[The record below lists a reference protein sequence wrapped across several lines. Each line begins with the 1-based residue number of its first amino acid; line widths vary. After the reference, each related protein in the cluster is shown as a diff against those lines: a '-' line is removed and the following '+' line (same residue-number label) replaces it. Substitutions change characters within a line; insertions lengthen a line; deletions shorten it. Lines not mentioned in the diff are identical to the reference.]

1 MRPRWWLTGVVVGA
15 VAFTLIVSVTSL
27 VSFAYRSP
35 ELHVAVETAAAL
47 ISLLA
52 AQLVYGR
59 FRRSLDRK
67 DLLLTSA
74 LVLFAGS
81 NLFFSAIPALAD
93 AGSSTFA
100 TWAPSLSGTLAAA
113 AIAAAA
119 FIAPRA
125 VRRPAEAVRR
135 ALLLCLIALGAI
147 ALFTVLARGWLPE
160 AIAPDLSPDAGT
172 RPRIVGDPFVL
183 GLQIVV
189 MVLFAAAAVGFT
201 RAAEL
206 SRDPLILWF
215 AIGTALAAFARLNY
229 FLFPS
234 RYSEYFYTGDVLRL
248 GFFVALFV
256 GGAYEI
262 RAAQRELERS
272 AVLSERRRLAREIH
286 DGMAQDLA
294 FIVQQADALGG
305 RNGESQ
311 PMADIATAARR
322 ALDESREAIAA
333 LVRPTDEP
341 LEQALARVAEEAAG
355 RLGTQVQSR
364 AVPGLELAAPA
375 REALLRIVGEAV
387 TNAARHGRAEHI
399 SVELTERPE
408 LLVRVVDDGVGF
420 DPASLEQMSGRHG
433 IVGMRE
439 RAEEIGGALEVRS
452 QPGKGTEIVVVLP

>member
-15 VAFTLIVSVTSL
+15 VALTLIVSVTSL

-35 ELHVAVETAAAL
+35 QLHVAVETAAAL

-52 AQLVYGR
+52 AQLIYGR
-59 FRRSLDRK
+59 FRRSLDRR

-81 NLFFSAIPALAD
+81 NLFFSAIPAMAN

-100 TWAPSLSGTLAAA
+100 TWAPAMSSVLSAAALAAG
-113 AIAAAA
+113 A
-119 FIAPRA
+119 FTAPYA
-125 VRRPAEAVRR
+125 VRRPAEAIRR
-135 ALLLCLIALGAI
+135 ALMLCLIGLSAI

-160 AIAPDLSPDAGT
+160 AIAPDLSPEAET
-172 RPRIVGDPFVL
+172 RPRIVGDPVVL

-189 MVLFAAAAVGFT
+189 MGLFAAAAVGFS

-206 SRDPLILWF
+206 SRDPLMLWF
-215 AIGTALAAFARLNY
+215 AVGATLGAFARLNY

-234 RYSEYFYTGDVLRL
+234 RYSEFFYTGDVLRL

-272 AVLSERRRLAREIH
+272 AVLNERRRLAREIH

-294 FIVQQADALGG
+294 FIVQQADALST
-305 RNGESQ
+305 RNGA
-311 PMADIATAARR
+311 PGAMADIATAARR
-322 ALDESREAIAA
+322 ALDESRGAIAA

-341 LEQALARVAEEAAG
+341 LEHALARVAGDAAG
-355 RLGTQVQSR
+355 RWDAQVTSR
-364 AVPGLELAAPA
+364 AVAGLELAAPA

-387 TNAARHGRAEHI
+387 TNAARHGRAKHI
-399 SVELTERPE
+399 SVELAERPE
-408 LLVRVVDDGVGF
+408 LHVQVSDDGVGF
-420 DPASLEQMSGRHG
+420 DPASLDELSGRHG

-439 RAEEIGGALEVRS
+439 RAEQIGGRLDLIS
-452 QPGKGTEIVVVLP
+452 QPGEGTRVVVVLP